1 MSISSCAEA
10 AEPPPESKLPKA
22 ALQQLCQKQQWP
34 TPKFDRLPPGGHRLA
49 HAGMRYSVT
58 LSMPASS
65 GPRKK
70 KVMLAL
76 HRFLAEEECKVSLT
90 SGLAIPGDV
99 QESHQISQKPQLAQA
114 HHPEYWLCYSVS
126 RLGFFGHSKTEASSP
141 CRGVDHDCC
150 TAAYHAG
157 TPSKDIHS
165 ARGR

>member
-34 TPKFDRLPPGGHRLA
+34 PPKFDRLPPGGHRLA

-70 KVMLAL
+70 KVMQAL
-76 HRFLAEEECKVSLT
+76 HPFLAEEDSKVSLT
-90 SGLAIPGDV
+90 SGVAAISGEITRSHHLPQRERLAG
-99 QESHQISQKPQLAQA
+99 S
-114 HHPEYWLCYSVS
+114 
-126 RLGFFGHSKTEASSP
+126 GSS
-141 CRGVDHDCC
+141 
-150 TAAYHAG
+150 
-157 TPSKDIHS
+157 I
-165 ARGR
+165 